1 MPIVHFHLVD
11 GQATKEQEAA
21 LLIAASELYADVLQ
35 CPMDRVR
42 AFIQT
47 FAPSRCA
54 VAGKLVADDGTP
66 APYFEFLALEGR
78 PLDQRQTLLAGF
90 TDLLVKIIGA
100 ERASIRGHC
109 QRVLPEEWAIG
120 GTPAS
125 IVRKEHIAT
134 LTAGPSP

>member
-21 LLIAASELYADVLQ
+21 LLIAASKLYADVLQ

-47 FAPSRCA
+47 FPPSRCA
-54 VAGKLVADDGTP
+54 VAGKLVADGATP
-66 APYFEFLALEGR
+66 APYFEFLTMEGR
-78 PLDQRQTLLAGF
+78 PLEQRQKLLAGF
-90 TDLLVKIIGA
+90 TDLLVTIIGA
-100 ERASIRGHC
+100 EQALIRGHC
-109 QRVLPEEWAIG
+109 KRVLPEEWAIG

-125 IVRKEHIAT
+125 VVRMEHFAA
-134 LTAGPSP
+134 LAAGSSS